1 MGIIIKPLVTE
12 KMTAM
17 SEKFNR
23 YAFIVDPKANKIE
36 IKDAVKKLYG
46 VDVVSVN
53 TMYYSGK
60 YKSRFTKRGYIQG
73 RTNAFKKA
81 IVTLASGQVIDFY
94 SNI

>member
-46 VDVVSVN
+46 VDVVSPCITAASTNQDSQNVDISKEGQ
-53 TMYYSGK
+53 ML
-60 YKSRFTKRGYIQG
+60 SRKQLSR
-73 RTNAFKKA
+73 
-81 IVTLASGQVIDFY
+81 
-94 SNI
+94 